1 MRRESLEDIKAVIH
15 HLLVE
20 AVPILEQAAGTGE
33 A

>member
-15 HLLVE
+15 HLLE